1 MGVETVAML
10 AAVLFGALALFQVA
24 LALGAPWGAFAYGG
38 RAIQEDGTLPI
49 TYRLASAVA
58 AVVLVLFAIVIL
70 TRAGVIGTAGDS
82 TLVSVLSWVIVA
94 FLVLNTLSNVSGKH
108 WIERFVFGGI
118 TVVLAVLCAIVAVA
132 GPS

>member
-10 AAVLFGALALFQVA
+10 AAVLFGALAIFQVA

>member
-1 MGVETVAML
+1 MGSL
-10 AAVLFGALALFQVA
+10 SIWHLLIL
-24 LALGAPWGAFAYGG
+24 L
-38 RAIQEDGTLPI
+38 
-49 TYRLASAVA
+49 
-58 AVVLVLFAIVIL
+58 AVVLVLFAVVIL

-94 FLVLNTLSNVSGKH
+94 FLVLNTLSNVSAKH

>member
-49 TYRLASAVA
+49 TYRLASGVA

>member
-94 FLVLNTLSNVSGKH
+94 FLVLNTLSNVSAKH

>member
-10 AAVLFGALALFQVA
+10 AAVLFGALAIFQVA

-94 FLVLNTLSNVSGKH
+94 FLVLNTLSNVSAKH

>member
-38 RAIQEDGTLPI
+38 RAIREDGTLPI